1 MTSHKGVT
9 GVAWITLADGIV
21 IGCSAV
27 GVATTD
33 SRTGV
38 ATLLTDT
45 GFVSGTLSADNT
57 LWLALNV
64 GVAYVLSNASAGG
77 CIVPFKTVS
86 IDATG

>member
-1 MTSHKGVT
+1 MTSHKGIA
-9 GVAWITLADGIV
+9 GVAWITLADSIV

-27 GVATTD
+27 GVATAD

-38 ATLLTDT
+38 TALLTDT
-45 GFVSGTLSADNT
+45 GFVSGTLSADHT

-77 CIVPFKTVS
+77 CIVS
-86 IDATG
+86 L